1 MQGTRKLYS
10 QYPALA
16 IKLKVQIVHTV
27 MNVLMCLCK
36 CVVTH
41 LSAYPMP
48 ASALFVFANR
58 NIVTEFKTSRI
69 VCTVSLLRRHV
80 PPAVA
85 LFVFAITSLPYP
97 LSRSLSAIVQGEQ
110 LWPTGR
116 TNQTSEL
123 LSWRSVMLNCLK
135 RLRRPESLLL
145 QHSLQKQ
152 HDVFHR
158 HKDTF
163 NQIWPKKVLFFG
175 WGCLCFCEKIHVFG
189 ENVAVALWSP

>member
-1 MQGTRKLYS
+1 MCSHSPECVSNASVSAFCFREPKHRNRVQNIADRLHCVFTTPTRS
-10 QYPALA
+10 SSGSTFRFRDNFVA
-16 IKLKVQIVHTV
+16 VSIVKIA
-27 MNVLMCLCK
+27 M
-36 CVVTH
+36 
-41 LSAYPMP
+41 
-48 ASALFVFANR
+48 
-58 NIVTEFKTSRI
+58 
-69 VCTVSLLRRHV
+69 
-80 PPAVA
+80 
-85 LFVFAITSLPYP
+85 
-97 LSRSLSAIVQGEQ
+97 SAIVQGEQ
-110 LWPTGR
+110 LWPSGR